1 MGFLVIVVGG
11 GMAYNLH
18 AKENDEVSE
27 LRYEYEKRM
36 RLRDSLQKNLE
47 RRKKLGLS
55 DKAYERQLISEIEEI
70 QRDMDDYKKQIRT
83 LESRRIRAGN
93 IDEKRGF

>member
-93 IDEKRGF
+93 IDEKQGF

>member
-1 MGFLVIVVGG
+1 
-11 GMAYNLH
+11 MAYNLH

-55 DKAYERQLISEIEEI
+55 DKAYERQLTAEIEEI

-83 LESRRIRAGN
+83 LESRRIRAQN
-93 IDEKRGF
+93 IDEKQGF

>member
-1 MGFLVIVVGG
+1 
-11 GMAYNLH
+11 MAYNLH
-18 AKENDEVSE
+18 AKDPDEVSE

-55 DKAYERQLISEIEEI
+55 DKAYERQLLAEIEEI
-70 QRDMDDYKKQIRT
+70 ERDMEDYKKQIRT

-93 IDEKRGF
+93 IDEKQGF

>member
-1 MGFLVIVVGG
+1 MVGG

-18 AKENDEVSE
+18 AKEEDEVSE
-27 LRYEYEKRM
+27 LRYAYEKRM

-55 DKAYERQLISEIEEI
+55 DKAYERQLTAEIEEI
-70 QRDMDDYKKQIRT
+70 QRDMDDYKKQIRV
-83 LESRRIRAGN
+83 LESRKIRAQN
-93 IDEKRGF
+93 IDEKEGF

>member
-1 MGFLVIVVGG
+1 
-11 GMAYNLH
+11 MAYNLH

-55 DKAYERQLISEIEEI
+55 DKAYERQLTAEIEEI
-70 QRDMDDYKKQIRT
+70 ERDMNDYKKQVKT
-83 LESRRIRAGN
+83 LEARRIRSQN
-93 IDEKRGF
+93 IDEKQGF

>member
-1 MGFLVIVVGG
+1 
-11 GMAYNLH
+11 MAYNLH

-93 IDEKRGF
+93 IDEKQGF

>member
-1 MGFLVIVVGG
+1 
-11 GMAYNLH
+11 MAYNLH

-55 DKAYERQLISEIEEI
+55 DKAYERQLLAEIEEI

-83 LESRRIRAGN
+83 LESRRIRAQN
-93 IDEKRGF
+93 IDEKEGF